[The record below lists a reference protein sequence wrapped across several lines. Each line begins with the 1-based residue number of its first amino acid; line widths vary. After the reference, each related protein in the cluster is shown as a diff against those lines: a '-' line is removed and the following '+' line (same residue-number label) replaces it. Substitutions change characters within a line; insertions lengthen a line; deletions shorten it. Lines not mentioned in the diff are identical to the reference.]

1 MAARGKQKGPRRA
14 RLRVEMRG
22 VRVIGDIRPS
32 EIDTVGKTEKK
43 GTRSRFKQI
52 FYLDQAPDRRDH
64 GRVRVTTR
72 VDPIRTNIVL
82 EMKETARAAAM

>member
-32 EIDTVGKTEKK
+32 EIDTVGNTEKK
-43 GTRSRFKQI
+43 GPRSRFKQL
-52 FYLDQAPDRRDH
+52 FYLDQASDRRDH
-64 GRVRVTTR
+64 GRVRPLR
-72 VDPIRTNIVL
+72 HGPIRINIVL
-82 EMKETARAAAM
+82 EKKATARAAAM